1 MGCGSAKSAIF
12 RMVFQPIMHGLKNQ
26 AKSLTTSQVKNSHQ
40 QHATPSITYN
50 PIRGG
55 NSERTELVQPH
66 TSSPKGRL
74 SLCISAMAAVL
85 LCVLSL
91 ACSPD
96 DEPIE
101 QDKPLAAPT
110 DSLTHPGGGGFE
122 FDTDDDPSISIPLNP
137 TQKNQ

>member
-1 MGCGSAKSAIF
+1 M
-12 RMVFQPIMHGLKNQ
+12 QHQ
-26 AKSLTTSQVKNSHQ
+26 ALHT
-40 QHATPSITYN
+40 
-50 PIRGG
+50 IRIGGG
-55 NSERTELVQPH
+55 NSERTELAQPH
-66 TSSPKGRL
+66 SSSTKGRL

-85 LCVLSL
+85 LCVLFV

-96 DEPIE
+96 EEPIE

-110 DSLTHPGGGGFE
+110 DSLTHAGGGGFE

>member
-1 MGCGSAKSAIF
+1 MQGNQTKWAAI
-12 RMVFQPIMHGLKNQ
+12 IAKNQ
-26 AKSLTTSQVKNSHQ
+26 AKSLTTSQVKT
-40 QHATPSITYN
+40 TPTACNTKHYIQSESGG
-50 PIRGG
+50 GG

-66 TSSPKGRL
+66 TSFPKGRL

-110 DSLTHPGGGGFE
+110 DSLTHAGGGGFE

>member
-1 MGCGSAKSAIF
+1 M
-12 RMVFQPIMHGLKNQ
+12 QHQ
-26 AKSLTTSQVKNSHQ
+26 ALHT
-40 QHATPSITYN
+40 
-50 PIRGG
+50 IRFGGG

-110 DSLTHPGGGGFE
+110 DSLTHAGGGGFE